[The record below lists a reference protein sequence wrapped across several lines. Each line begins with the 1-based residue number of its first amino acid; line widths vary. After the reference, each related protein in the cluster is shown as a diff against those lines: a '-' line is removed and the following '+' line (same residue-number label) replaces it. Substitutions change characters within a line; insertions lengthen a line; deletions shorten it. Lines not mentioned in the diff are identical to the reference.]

1 MLAPK
6 VSCRGFHYNLLAFS
20 TTPRAVAINPA
31 DHIENR
37 VGLLEL
43 YDQAE
48 APAPRKDVIF
58 ERRFVGVIVRKRAE
72 RIKRCP
78 RPDGVME
85 PERDHL
91 IQIVAVAGIV
101 EVPGVPIPQ
110 VGAELPRKL
119 DVITQGK
126 AHLVTLLGKRIRNA
140 DRS

>member
-1 MLAPK
+1 VLAPK
-6 VSCRGFHYNLLAFS
+6 ASSRGFHYNLLAFP
-20 TTPRAVAINPA
+20 TTPRDLEINAA
-31 DHIENR
+31 DYVENR
-37 VGLLEL
+37 VGLEL

-58 ERRFVGVIVRKRAE
+58 ERRFVGVIVRERAE